1 MPLTLHC
8 TLYTLLL
15 HCTRFQM
22 EPAIDLYITPSF
34 SFKCRQYNIFWI
46 QIHPMIIRLWS
57 SYKTSVS
64 SDGWSWVG
72 TQSAERL
79 FELPQLFVRSP
90 VEQTGLC
97 NYLPRTSSTFQGPGT
112 PGDVVTFVGI
122 LVMLIS
128 TFRSYGAL
136 TVVWGQLRRET
147 LRIFCVTRDLK
158 ESLSLPWEKSLENN
172 QLLVSS
178 TFCT

>member
-1 MPLTLHC
+1 MVGL
-8 TLYTLLL
+8 
-15 HCTRFQM
+15 
-22 EPAIDLYITPSF
+22 
-34 SFKCRQYNIFWI
+34 
-46 QIHPMIIRLWS
+46 
-57 SYKTSVS
+57 
-64 SDGWSWVG
+64 VG

-112 PGDVVTFVGI
+112 PGDMVTFVGE

-128 TFRSYGAL
+128 TFKVISSLKCGVRSTEKRNPSYC
-136 TVVWGQLRRET
+136 
-147 LRIFCVTRDLK
+147 CVTRDLK

-172 QLLVSS
+172 RLLVSS
-178 TFCT
+178 TFCTKKINRLPCDLHNHSHTRVFLVAVRWSRWKRSEGGSGSVGSKVE